1 MTKDQTP
8 NPFVL
13 GGGTG
18 LPAYAGMPD
27 LAPAPAPEPEPAKS
41 EEPEPDYGG
50 PAASITDNGD
60 SWGQP
65 TNAHYADHDREDGPA
80 ASVTDRGESWNVPTD
95 RGRHALPDPED
106 EEFVYGA
113 PNRAVDPVLGAD
125 TTGVD
130 PPAPIPA
137 KVAAHTGNWDEWLAG
152 PARGRGA
159 EHLPRDTTARADD
172 DEQDTPDDDTGYS
185 GYSATAR
192 RNVVDRT
199 GRIKPVLGRLT
210 PRRDRDDYE
219 GTRTRGTLVAVAT
232 VGAAALLIG
241 VIVAVNVNLGDTA
254 DTAAVTS
261 TVTLVPATT
270 DSVAPVPENYPHA
283 TANCFATRT
292 ETTVVGAGP
301 GDPATAPGAILAFE
315 WAYYVD
321 RNAARAREHVAAD
334 ATVPDAATIQA
345 GIDEVP
351 DGTRYCVFLTRADAD
366 GNTWQVELHEQ
377 YPTDPSPQ
385 RFAQIVT
392 TRTDGERALITAISK
407 R

>member
-13 GGGTG
+13 GGETG

-27 LAPAPAPEPEPAKS
+27 LPPAPAPEPEPAKS
-41 EEPEPDYGG
+41 AEPDPDYGG

-65 TNAHYADHDREDGPA
+65 ANAHYANNDDELGPA
-80 ASVTDRGESWNVPTD
+80 ASVTDRGESWNVSTG

-152 PARGRGA
+152 PARGRGT
-159 EHLPRDTTARADD
+159 ERLPRATAARTD
-172 DEQDTPDDDTGYS
+172 DEPDTRDDDTGDS

-192 RNVVDRT
+192 RSVVDRT

-210 PRRDRDDYE
+210 PRREHDDYE
-219 GTRTRGTLVAVAT
+219 GTRSRGALVAVAT

-241 VIVAVNVNLGDTA
+241 VIVAVNVNLGDA
-254 DTAAVTS
+254 ANTAAVTS
-261 TVTLVPATT
+261 TVTLVPAST
-270 DSVAPVPENYPHA
+270 DSAAPVPENYPHA
-283 TANCFATRT
+283 TDNCFATRT
-292 ETTVVGAGP
+292 DTAVVGAGP
-301 GDPATAPGAILAFE
+301 GDPATAAGAILAFE

-334 ATVPDAATIQA
+334 AAVPDTATIQA

-366 GNTWQVELHEQ
+366 GHTWQVELHEQ
-377 YPTDPSPQ
+377 YPSDPEPQ
-385 RFAQIVT
+385 RYAQIIT